1 MITFLEHPDPS
12 YALRTHENA
21 KRADLTIA
29 FALDFNTPG
38 EILTRKC
45 AYGKYVGIDI
55 EDVILESNF
64 VLEKL
69 FNALEEYQPNCIN
82 FAGNGI
88 YTLKEKGIDQERID
102 VLIEVLILY
111 MLKQSDMNFS
121 IRSGGQTG
129 VDEAALKA
137 GDRLGLQTT
146 CLTPKGWLFRDA
158 SGRDIRNE
166 VLFKKRFG
174 PDYDLSFIF

>member
-1 MITFLEHPDPS
+1 MIIFTEHPDPG
-12 YALRTHENA
+12 YALRTYENA
-21 KRADLTIA
+21 KLADLTIA

-45 AYGKYVGIDI
+45 AYGKYLAVYLDPKP
-55 EDVILESNF
+55 DLNTSLEALAKEMERLKVSN
-64 VLEKL
+64 L
-69 FNALEEYQPNCIN
+69 NI
-82 FAGNGI
+82 AGNGI
-88 YTLKEKGIDQERID
+88 YSLKGKYTQHELDELIYLFLEK
-102 VLIEVLILY
+102 LIFREY
-111 MLKQSDMNFS
+111 GNPCG

-146 CLTPKGWLFRDA
+146 CLGPKGWLFRDA

-174 PDYDLSFIF
+174 PDYDLSFIY